1 MTIFT
6 PIEGINPFS
15 MDHEFL
21 SLDKGFYEHYTIH
34 SIYLPLLQMWEKH
47 FLRFIAISL
56 YGHIDLNSEHRPVTM
71 IIHLGRRLY
80 WQ

>member
-21 SLDKGFYEHYTIH
+21 SLDKGFYEHHYHPFNFSPTTADVRKTF
-34 SIYLPLLQMWEKH
+34 SKIYCNFTLW
-47 FLRFIAISL
+47 S
-56 YGHIDLNSEHRPVTM
+56 Y
-71 IIHLGRRLY
+71 
-80 WQ
+80 

>member
-21 SLDKGFYEHYTIH
+21 SLDKGFYEHHYHPFNLSPTTADVRKTF
-34 SIYLPLLQMWEKH
+34 SKIYCNFTLW
-47 FLRFIAISL
+47 S
-56 YGHIDLNSEHRPVTM
+56 Y
-71 IIHLGRRLY
+71 
-80 WQ
+80 